1 MRDGIYT
8 YLWVLGQDL
17 EWENGRQLHGGG
29 VDTEV

>member
-17 EWENGRQLHGGG
+17 EWENGRQLHGG